1 MNTTEKHKE
10 YQKEYKIKNK
20 LLMVE
25 KSKEY
30 YKENKSLILKT
41 SKEYYE
47 KNKLLILKKSKEK
60 YQENKLLIHKENYE
74 ENKLLIREYQ
84 KKHYEKNKLLIQ
96 KKIKKYFEENKLLIQ
111 KKRKEYFEKNKL
123 LIQKKRNI
131 YFEKNKLLIH
141 KKRNIYLK
149 KRREEDISFRIL
161 GNTRKRIL
169 TALKS
174 NSKSSKT
181 IDLLGC
187 DIAFLK
193 QYLESK
199 FKDGMCWE
207 NYGLKGWH
215 IDHIKPCYL
224 FDFKNI
230 EEQKQCFHY
239 TNLQPLS
246 AIDNLI
252 KGKRWENIL

>member
-1 MNTTEKHKE
+1 MITTEKQKKSKE

-20 LLMVE
+20 LLLKKKRKE
-25 KSKEY
+25 NYQKNKLKSKEY
-30 YKENKSLILKT
+30 YKENKLLILKT
-41 SKEYYE
+41 
-47 KNKLLILKKSKEK
+47 SKEK
-60 YQENKLLIHKENYE
+60 YQENKLLILKKRKENY
-74 ENKLLIREYQ
+74 REYQ
-84 KKHYEKNKLLIQ
+84 KENSKEYYQKNKLLI
-96 KKIKKYFEENKLLIQ
+96 E
-111 KKRKEYFEKNKL
+111 KKRKENYQKNK
-123 LIQKKRNI
+123 KRVN
-131 YFEKNKLLIH
+131 KNK
-141 KKRNIYLK
+141 REYNK
-149 KRREEDISFRIL
+149 KRRVIDISFRIL
-161 GNTRKRIL
+161 ANTRSRIIN
-169 TALKS
+169 ALKT

-187 DIAFLK
+187 NIVFLK

-199 FKDGMCWE
+199 FKDGMSWE

-252 KGKRWENIL
+252 KGKKWENIL

>member
-1 MNTTEKHKE
+1 MITTEKHKE
-10 YQKEYKIKNK
+10 YCKKYYEENKLLILKKQKEYTIKNK
-20 LLMVE
+20 LL
-25 KSKEY
+25 KQK
-30 YKENKSLILKT
+30 K

-47 KNKLLILKKSKEK
+47 KNKLLIQKKSKEYYEKNKSLRQK
-60 YQENKLLIHKENYE
+60 YKKEYQIKNKLLRQK
-74 ENKLLIREYQ
+74 YQ
-84 KKHYEKNKLLIQ
+84 KEYTIKNKLLIQ
-96 KKIKKYFEENKLLIQ
+96 KYQ
-111 KKRKEYFEKNKL
+111 KEYQIKNKL
-123 LIQKKRNI
+123 LILKKINEYRKKR
-131 YFEKNKLLIH
+131 KA
-141 KKRNIYLK
+141 
-149 KRREEDISFRIL
+149 EDISYRIL
-161 GNTRKRIL
+161 NNTRARISK
-169 TALKS
+169 ALKS

-187 DIAFLK
+187 NIVFLK

-215 IDHIKPCYL
+215 IDHIKPCSL
-224 FDFKNI
+224 FNFKNI

-252 KGKRWENIL
+252 KGKKWENIL

>member
-1 MNTTEKHKE
+1 MITTEKQKKRKENYEKNKLLILKKRKE
-10 YQKEYKIKNK
+10 YTIKNK
-20 LLMVE
+20 LL
-25 KSKEY
+25 
-30 YKENKSLILKT
+30 IQKT

-47 KNKLLILKKSKEK
+47 KNKLLKQKTSKEYYK
-60 YQENKLLIHKENYE
+60 ENKLLILKTKKENYKENYE
-74 ENKLLIREYQ
+74 KNKLLMQ
-84 KKHYEKNKLLIQ
+84 KKSKKYYEKNKLLIRG
-96 KKIKKYFEENKLLIQ
+96 KRKKYTIKNKLLEGE
-111 KKRKEYFEKNKL
+111 KRKEYYEKNKKIL
-123 LIQKKRNI
+123 NKKSNIYRKKR
-131 YFEKNKLLIH
+131 KVK
-141 KKRNIYLK
+141 
-149 KRREEDISFRIL
+149 DISYRIL
-161 GNTRKRIL
+161 CNIRGRVFQ
-169 TALKS
+169 ALKS

-207 NYGLKGWH
+207 NYGFKVWH

-230 EEQKQCFHY
+230 EDQKQCFHY

-252 KGKRWENIL
+252 KGKKWESVL

>member
-1 MNTTEKHKE
+1 MKATEKHKE
-10 YQKEYKIKNK
+10 YC
-20 LLMVE
+20 
-25 KSKEY
+25 
-30 YKENKSLILKT
+30 
-41 SKEYYE
+41 KEYYE
-47 KNKLLILKKSKEK
+47 KNKLLIQKRKKEY
-60 YQENKLLIHKENYE
+60 YQKNKLLILKTSKQYYEKNYE
-74 ENKLLIREYQ
+74 KTKLLMR
-84 KKHYEKNKLLIQ
+84 KRSKGNYEKNKLLIQ
-96 KKIKKYFEENKLLIQ
+96 KKNKEYRIKNKLLVGEYQ
-111 KKRKEYFEKNKL
+111 KEYYEKNKL
-123 LIQKKRNI
+123 LVGKYRKE
-131 YFEKNKLLIH
+131 YYEKNK
-141 KKRNIYLK
+141 KRINKIKNIYTK
-149 KRREEDISFRIL
+149 KRRVEDISFRIL
-161 GNTRKRIL
+161 CNTRIRIL
-169 TALKS
+169 NALKT

-187 DIAFLK
+187 DIVFLK

-215 IDHIKPCYL
+215 IDHIKPCSL

-252 KGKRWENIL
+252 KGKKWENIL

>member
-1 MNTTEKHKE
+1 MITTEK
-10 YQKEYKIKNK
+10 QK
-20 LLMVE
+20 

-30 YKENKSLILKT
+30 YQENKLLILKKRKEYAIKNKSSIQKKRKENYEKNKLLKHKYKKEYYEKNKLLIQKT

-47 KNKLLILKKSKEK
+47 KNKLLKQKKSKEY
-60 YQENKLLIHKENYE
+60 YQENKLLI
-74 ENKLLIREYQ
+74 L
-84 KKHYEKNKLLIQ
+84 
-96 KKIKKYFEENKLLIQ
+96 
-111 KKRKEYFEKNKL
+111 KKRKEN
-123 LIQKKRNI
+123 KKRVNKKSNI
-131 YFEKNKLLIH
+131 YI
-141 KKRNIYLK
+141 K
-149 KRREEDISFRIL
+149 KRRAEDISFRIL
-161 GNTRKRIL
+161 SNIRSRVRG
-169 TALKS
+169 ALKR

-181 IDLLGC
+181 FDLLGC

-207 NYGLKGWH
+207 NYGFKVWH
-215 IDHIKPCYL
+215 IDHIKPCSL

-230 EEQKQCFHY
+230 EDQKQCFHY

-252 KGKRWENIL
+252 KGKKWESVL